1 MSKRKKI
8 LIVFFCTIYTF
19 VSAQEKQ
26 NKIPKKAGSYSA
38 IIPGAGQIYTK
49 KYWKV
54 PIIYAGLITSAYY
67 IKQSNDS
74 YQLYKDTYLKR
85 INGEYS
91 DEFQGKYSDANL
103 ITLSN
108 HYRRNREISIL
119 FFIGTYIL
127 NIVDA
132 SVNAHLF
139 NYDVSND
146 LSLHIKPIYLSNEI
160 SSGLSLSFN
169 L

>member
-139 NYDVSND
+139 QYEIDENISLKIDPFSYDQFNHN
-146 LSLHIKPIYLSNEI
+146 LISLKINI
-160 SSGLSLSFN
+160 
-169 L
+169 